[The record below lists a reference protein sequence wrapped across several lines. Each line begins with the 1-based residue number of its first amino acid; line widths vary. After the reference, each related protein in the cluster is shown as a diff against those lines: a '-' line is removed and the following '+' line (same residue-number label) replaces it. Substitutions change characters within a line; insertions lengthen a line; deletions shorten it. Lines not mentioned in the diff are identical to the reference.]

1 MAGSEPGRP
10 PTRPRRDGRC
20 AKANGCAG
28 RIPPPESAP
37 MRTLLFC
44 LASLL
49 LATSPTFAQT
59 KKKEFKLYAQFTLD
73 TRVELSD
80 GAMWM
85 MDKGDTFPVVAYKNQ
100 QKNIVLQLAGA
111 TFMIDTA
118 RIRILKDEEVEAGLE
133 AYRKN
138 VRAYLES
145 RSGQLQE
152 ELKTVPVKPK
162 EEAGKVPAV
171 EPLPEGGAKAAEKT
185 KP

>member
-1 MAGSEPGRP
+1 
-10 PTRPRRDGRC
+10 
-20 AKANGCAG
+20 
-28 RIPPPESAP
+28 
-37 MRTLLFC
+37 MRTALLC

-49 LATSPTFAQT
+49 VVMSPAFAQK
-59 KKKEFKLYAQFTLD
+59 KKKEFKLYAQFTAD

-85 MDKGDTFPVVAYKNQ
+85 MDKGDTFPVVAYKNF

-111 TFMIDTA
+111 TFMTETV
-118 RIRILKDEEVEAGLE
+118 RVRILKEEEVDAGLE

-145 RSGQLQE
+145 RSGQLQD
-152 ELKTVPVKPK
+152 ELKATPAVKPK
-162 EEAGKVPAV
+162 ASGEKAPATD
-171 EPLPEGGAKAAEKT
+171 PLPEGGAKAGEK

>member
-1 MAGSEPGRP
+1 
-10 PTRPRRDGRC
+10 
-20 AKANGCAG
+20 
-28 RIPPPESAP
+28 

-49 LATSPTFAQT
+49 VVSSAAFAQA
-59 KKKEFKLYAQFTLD
+59 KKKEFKLYAQFTAD

-85 MDKGDTFPVVAYKNQ
+85 MDKGDTFPVVSYKNT

-111 TFMIDTA
+111 TFMTETV
-118 RIRILKDEEVEAGLE
+118 RVRILKDAEVEAGLE
-133 AYRKN
+133 SYRKN

-152 ELKTVPVKPK
+152 ELKPTKPK
-162 EEAGKVPAV
+162 ETSEKPATAD
-171 EPLPEGGAKAAEKT
+171 PLPEGGAKAGAK
-185 KP
+185 KQ